1 MAEALRMLTTALGM
15 LCIAFAVFFLVSL
28 FKRRK

>member
-15 LCIAFAVFFLVSL
+15 LCIAFAVFFLVNL